1 MRREVRDGSERMRQ
15 GSVCHRNVFG
25 ATSRRLTLMW
35 HHDGGRPAPSMSYT
49 SRPMLSVSPA
59 RLQARIG
66 ALARF
71 GALPGGGVT
80 RTCWSPPHEEARA
93 WLLAEIKAAGLTPW
107 VDTAGNVFGGLGF
120 TGFAAATGA
129 VLTGSH
135 IDTVPEGG
143 ILDGAL
149 GVLAGLECL
158 QTIRDG
164 GAAPRKPLGVVAW
177 SDEEG
182 RYGSL
187 FGSRAFCGRLD
198 VAAIPTMA
206 SVDGERLTDAMRR
219 AGFDALRAPDA
230 AAPAGA
236 VDAYVELHIEQGARL
251 EEAGIPIGVVDTIV
265 GVRRA
270 RVVFLGQADHAG
282 TTPMERRRDAFL
294 AAADYALKAR
304 ELVVTRGGPRA
315 VTNVGV
321 VQVHPGASNIV
332 PGRAELVHE
341 MRDPDPAVLE
351 RLARECAELAQDVAR
366 ARSIVVEVRPMS
378 ATMPAPCA
386 PRILSA
392 IEASC
397 GALGLPS
404 RRLYS
409 AAGHDAQN
417 LAAVTDAGMVFI
429 PSRGGR
435 SHRVDEM
442 SDAAAIER
450 GANVLLHTLL
460 RLAV

>member
-1 MRREVRDGSERMRQ
+1 
-15 GSVCHRNVFG
+15 
-25 ATSRRLTLMW
+25 
-35 HHDGGRPAPSMSYT
+35 
-49 SRPMLSVSPA
+49 MLSVSLS
-59 RLQARIG
+59 RLQNRVL

-80 RTCWSPPHEEARA
+80 RMCWSPPYEEART
-93 WLLAEIKAAGLTPW
+93 WLLGELKTAGLATW
-107 VDTAGNVFGGLGF
+107 VDPAGNVFGGLGVE
-120 TGFAAATGA
+120 GLRSATPV

-158 QTIRDG
+158 HVIRESG
-164 GAAPRKPLGVVAW
+164 TRIARPLAVAAW

-198 VAAIPTMA
+198 AAAIPKMA
-206 SVDGERLTDAMRR
+206 AVDGDRLVDAMGR
-219 AGFDALRAPDA
+219 AGFDATRATEA
-230 AAPAGA
+230 AAPRGSVA
-236 VDAYVELHIEQGARL
+236 AYVELHIEQGPRL
-251 EEAGIPIGVVDTIV
+251 EEAGVPIGVVEAIV
-265 GVRRA
+265 GVRRT
-270 RVVFLGQADHAG
+270 RLVFHGQADHAG

-294 AAADYALKAR
+294 AAAEYALKAR

-315 VTNVGV
+315 VTNIGV

-341 MRDPDPAVLE
+341 MRDPDAGVLE
-351 RLARECAELAQDVAR
+351 RLARECDALAREVAATRGIRVEL
-366 ARSIVVEVRPMS
+366 RPMS
-378 ATMPAPCA
+378 ATTPAPCA
-386 PRILSA
+386 PRVQST
-392 IEASC
+392 IEAACAS
-397 GALGLPS
+397 LGLAS

-417 LAAVTDAGMVFI
+417 LAGVTESGMIFI
-429 PSRGGR
+429 PSRGGK

-442 SDAAAIER
+442 SDWDAIEC

-460 RLAV
+460 RLAA

>member
-1 MRREVRDGSERMRQ
+1 MLAVSL
-15 GSVCHRNVFG
+15 
-25 ATSRRLTLMW
+25 SRLKDRLL
-35 HHDGGRPAPSMSYT
+35 
-49 SRPMLSVSPA
+49 
-59 RLQARIG
+59 

-80 RTCWSPPHEEARA
+80 RMCWSPPHEAARA
-93 WLLAEIKAAGLTPW
+93 WLLGEMKAAGLQAW
-107 VDTAGNVFGGLGF
+107 VDPAGNVFGGLG
-120 TGFAAATGA
+120 ADRVSAEAPL

-149 GVLAGLECL
+149 GVMAGLECL
-158 QTIRDG
+158 QALREG
-164 GAAPRKPLGVVAW
+164 GARTARPLAVAAW

-198 VAAIPTMA
+198 AAAIPTMA
-206 SVDGERLTDAMRR
+206 SVDGDKLVDAMAR
-219 AGFDALRAPDA
+219 AGFDALRAPAA
-230 AAPAGA
+230 AAPRGSVA
-236 VDAYVELHIEQGARL
+236 AYVELHIEQGPRL
-251 EEAGIPIGVVDTIV
+251 EEAGVPIGVVESIV
-265 GVRRA
+265 GVRRS
-270 RVVFLGQADHAG
+270 RVVFHGQADHAG

-304 ELVVTRGGPRA
+304 EHVVGRGSPHS
-315 VTNVGV
+315 VTNFGV

-341 MRDPDPAVLE
+341 MRDPDPVVLE
-351 RLARECAELAQDVAR
+351 RLFRECEALARDVAA
-366 ARSIVVEVRPMS
+366 ARQITFELRPMS
-378 ATMPAPCA
+378 ATTPAPCA
-386 PRILSA
+386 PRVQAA
-392 IEASC
+392 IETAC
-397 GALGLPS
+397 GSLGLAT

-417 LAAVTDAGMVFI
+417 LAGVTDSGMIFI

-442 SDAAAIER
+442 SDWDAIER
-450 GANVLLHTLL
+450 GANVLLHTL
-460 RLAV
+460 RLLAA

>member
-1 MRREVRDGSERMRQ
+1 MTFDALYS
-15 GSVCHRNVFG
+15 
-25 ATSRRLTLMW
+25 
-35 HHDGGRPAPSMSYT
+35 P
-49 SRPMLSVSPA
+49 PMLSVSSA
-59 RLQARIG
+59 RLQSRIA

-80 RTCWSPPHEEARA
+80 RTCWSPAHEEARA
-93 WLLAEIKAAGLTPW
+93 WLLGEIKTAGLTSW
-107 VDTAGNVFGGLGF
+107 VDPAGNVFGGLGF
-120 TGFAAATGA
+120 AALDAARPA

-158 QTIRDG
+158 ETIREAG
-164 GAAPRKPLGVVAW
+164 EALRKPLGVVAW

-187 FGSRAFCGRLD
+187 FGSRAFCGRLEA
-198 VAAIPTMA
+198 AAIPA
-206 SVDGERLTDAMRR
+206 LAAVDGERLVDAMLR
-219 AGFDALRAPDA
+219 AGFDALRAPEA
-230 AAPAGA
+230 TAPAGS

-251 EEAGIPIGVVDTIV
+251 EEAGIPIGVVETIV

-315 VTNVGV
+315 VTNFGV
-321 VQVHPGASNIV
+321 VHVHPGASNIV
-332 PGRAELVHE
+332 PGRAEL
-341 MRDPDPAVLE
+341 
-351 RLARECAELAQDVAR
+351 AQEVAR
-366 ARSIVVEVRPMS
+366 ARAIAVEIRPMS
-378 ATMPAPCA
+378 ATTPAPCA
-386 PRILSA
+386 PRVQAA
-392 IEASC
+392 IEAAC
-397 GALGLPS
+397 DALGL
-404 RRLYS
+404 RQQRLYS

-442 SDAAAIER
+442 SDAEAIER

-460 RLAV
+460 RLAA

>member
-1 MRREVRDGSERMRQ
+1 M
-15 GSVCHRNVFG
+15 
-25 ATSRRLTLMW
+25 LTVN
-35 HHDGGRPAPSMSYT
+35 A
-49 SRPMLSVSPA
+49 A
-59 RLQARIG
+59 RLQSRIA

-80 RTCWSPPHEEARA
+80 RPCWSAPHEEARA
-93 WLLAEIKAAGLTPW
+93 WLLAEIKAAGLAAW
-107 VDTAGNVFGGLGF
+107 VDPAGNVFGGLGLGSF
-120 TGFAAATGA
+120 EAGRGA

-158 QTIRDG
+158 QAIREA
-164 GAAPRKPLGVVAW
+164 GATPRKPLAVAAW

-206 SVDGERLTDAMRR
+206 AVDGERLVDAMRR
-219 AGFDALRAPDA
+219 AGFEALRAPQA
-230 AAPAGA
+230 QAPAGA

-251 EEAGIPIGVVDTIV
+251 EEAGIPIGVVETIV

-270 RVVFLGQADHAG
+270 RLVFVGQADHAG

-294 AAADYALKAR
+294 AAADYALRAR
-304 ELVVTRGGPRA
+304 ALVVGRGGPRA
-315 VTNVGV
+315 VMNIGV

-341 MRDPDPAVLE
+341 MRDPDPSVLE
-351 RLARECAELAQDVAR
+351 RLAHECADLARQVAR
-366 ARSIVVEVRPMS
+366 ERALAVEIRPMS
-378 ATMPAPCA
+378 ATSPAPCA
-386 PRILSA
+386 PRIQGA
-392 IEASC
+392 IESACAALALAST
-397 GALGLPS
+397 
-404 RRLYS
+404 RLYS

-417 LAAVTDAGMVFI
+417 LAAMTDAGMVFI
-429 PSRGGR
+429 PSTGGR
-435 SHRVDEM
+435 SHRVDET
-442 SDAAAIER
+442 SDAVAIER

-460 RLAV
+460 RLAA

>member
-1 MRREVRDGSERMRQ
+1 
-15 GSVCHRNVFG
+15 
-25 ATSRRLTLMW
+25 
-35 HHDGGRPAPSMSYT
+35 
-49 SRPMLSVSPA
+49 MLAVSSP
-59 RLQARIG
+59 RLQSRIA

-80 RTCWSPPHEEARA
+80 RSCWSPAHEQARA
-93 WLLAEIKAAGLTPW
+93 WLLGEIKTAGLTPW
-107 VDTAGNVFGGLGF
+107 VDAAGNVFGGLGLASLD
-120 TGFAAATGA
+120 AARPA

-158 QTIRDG
+158 ETIRAG
-164 GAAPRKPLGVVAW
+164 GQTPRKPLAVVAW

-198 VAAIPTMA
+198 AAAIPTMA
-206 SVDGERLTDAMRR
+206 AVDGERLVDAMRG
-219 AGFDALRAPDA
+219 AGFDPLRAPEA
-230 AAPAGA
+230 KAPAGS
-236 VDAYVELHIEQGARL
+236 VEAYVELHIEQGARL

-270 RVVFLGQADHAG
+270 RVVFHGQADHAG
-282 TTPMERRRDAFL
+282 TTPMDRRRDAFL

-304 ELVVTRGGPRA
+304 DLVVTRGGPRA
-315 VTNVGV
+315 VTNFGV
-321 VQVHPGASNIV
+321 VHVHPGASNIV

-341 MRDPDPAVLE
+341 MRDPDAGVLE
-351 RLARECAELAQDVAR
+351 RLARDCAVLAEDVAR
-366 ARSIVVEVRPMS
+366 ARAITVEIRPMS
-378 ATMPAPCA
+378 ATTPAPCA
-386 PRILSA
+386 PRVQGA
-392 IEASC
+392 IEVACS
-397 GALGLPS
+397 ALGLPQQ
-404 RRLYS
+404 RLYS

-417 LAAVTDAGMVFI
+417 LAAVTDAGMIFI

-442 SDAAAIER
+442 SDADAIER

-460 RLAV
+460 RLAA

>member
-1 MRREVRDGSERMRQ
+1 
-15 GSVCHRNVFG
+15 
-25 ATSRRLTLMW
+25 
-35 HHDGGRPAPSMSYT
+35 
-49 SRPMLSVSPA
+49 MLSVSLP
-59 RLQARIG
+59 RLQNRVL

-80 RTCWSPPHEEARA
+80 RMCWSPPHEEARA
-93 WLLAEIKAAGLTPW
+93 WLLGELKTAGLTTW
-107 VDTAGNVFGGLGF
+107 VDPAGNVFGALGADGL
-120 TGFAAATGA
+120 APGA
-129 VLTGSH
+129 PVVLTGSH

-158 QTIRDG
+158 HVVRESGTATTQ
-164 GAAPRKPLGVVAW
+164 PLAVAAW

-198 VAAIPTMA
+198 AAAISNMA
-206 SVDGERLTDAMRR
+206 AVDGDRLVDAMRR
-219 AGFDALRAPDA
+219 AGFDALRAPEA
-230 AAPAGA
+230 AAPRGSVA
-236 VDAYVELHIEQGARL
+236 AYVELHIEQGPRL
-251 EEAGIPIGVVDTIV
+251 EEAGIPIGVVEAIV

-270 RVVFLGQADHAG
+270 RVVFHGQADHAG

-294 AAADYALKAR
+294 AAADFALKAR

-341 MRDPDPAVLE
+341 MRDPDAAVLE
-351 RLARECAELAQDVAR
+351 RLARECEALAREVATTR
-366 ARSIVVEVRPMS
+366 GMTVEVRPMS
-378 ATMPAPCA
+378 ATTPAPCA
-386 PRILSA
+386 PRVQA
-392 IEASC
+392 TIETAC
-397 GALGLPS
+397 AALGLTS

-417 LAAVTDAGMVFI
+417 LAGVTESGMIFI

-442 SDAAAIER
+442 SDWDAIER
-450 GANVLLHTLL
+450 GTNVLLHTLL
-460 RLAV
+460 RLAA

>member
-1 MRREVRDGSERMRQ
+1 V
-15 GSVCHRNVFG
+15 N
-25 ATSRRLTLMW
+25 A
-35 HHDGGRPAPSMSYT
+35 
-49 SRPMLSVSPA
+49 A
-59 RLQARIG
+59 RLQSRIA

-80 RTCWSPPHEEARA
+80 RPCWSAPHEEARA
-93 WLLAEIKAAGLTPW
+93 WLLAEIKAAGLAAW
-107 VDTAGNVFGGLGF
+107 VDPAGNVFGGLGLGSF
-120 TGFAAATGA
+120 EAGRGA

-158 QTIRDG
+158 QAIREA
-164 GAAPRKPLGVVAW
+164 GATPRKPLAVAAW

-206 SVDGERLTDAMRR
+206 AVDGERLVDAMRR
-219 AGFDALRAPDA
+219 AGFEALRAPQA
-230 AAPAGA
+230 QAPAGA

-251 EEAGIPIGVVDTIV
+251 EEAGIPIGVVETIV

-270 RVVFLGQADHAG
+270 RLVFVGQADHAG

-294 AAADYALKAR
+294 AAADYALRAR
-304 ELVVTRGGPRA
+304 ALVVGRGGPRA
-315 VTNVGV
+315 VMNIGV

-341 MRDPDPAVLE
+341 MRDPDPSVLE
-351 RLARECAELAQDVAR
+351 RLAHECADLARQVAR
-366 ARSIVVEVRPMS
+366 ERALAVEIRPMS
-378 ATMPAPCA
+378 ATSPAPCA
-386 PRILSA
+386 PRIQGA
-392 IEASC
+392 IESACAALALAST
-397 GALGLPS
+397 
-404 RRLYS
+404 RLYS

-417 LAAVTDAGMVFI
+417 LAAMTDAGMVFI
-429 PSRGGR
+429 PSTGGR
-435 SHRVDEM
+435 SHRVDET
-442 SDAAAIER
+442 SDAVAIER

-460 RLAV
+460 RLAA